1 MSGLETKLERLG
13 HAEKCL
19 TSLSGYTGQ
28 RMLNMQLKDKRKR
41 PQRFME
47 TVKEY
52 MQKAGVI
59 KAEVDDLMF

>member
-1 MSGLETKLERLG
+1 MAWTC
-13 HAEKCL
+13 AEKCL

-28 RMLNMQLKDKRKR
+28 RMLNMQLKDKRRRER

-59 KAEVDDLMF
+59 KAEADDLMF